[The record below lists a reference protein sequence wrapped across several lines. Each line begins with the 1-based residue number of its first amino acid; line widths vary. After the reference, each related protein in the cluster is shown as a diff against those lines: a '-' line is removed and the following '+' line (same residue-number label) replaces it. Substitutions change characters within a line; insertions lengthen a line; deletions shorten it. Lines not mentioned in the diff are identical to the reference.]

1 MEERNQH
8 INTGDYMVGLDIG
21 TTKISVMIGR
31 KNQYGKLEILGT
43 GRAVSNGVA
52 RGIVANIDKTVDS
65 IKEAITEAKKKS
77 GIEIDEVF
85 VGIAGQH
92 IKSLQHRGELVRDNI
107 EIEIEKADI
116 DKLKS
121 NMFKLITIPGEEVI
135 HVIPQEYTVDGED
148 GIQDPKGMAGVKLEA
163 NFHVITAQ
171 VGAVRNIIRCVEK
184 AGLTPKE
191 LVLEPFASAVA
202 TLDEDELREGVALVD
217 IGGRTTDVAIF
228 LDNIIRHTAVIP
240 FGGNVITKDIKTGLS
255 ILEKQ
260 AELLKIK
267 FGSAMYT
274 EDQENVMVSIPGLR
288 GREPKEIAVKNLSEI
303 IGAQPI
309 KGRHIN
315 MESLYEYGSRR
326 GFWRIHKLFQEK
338 KIPITIFGVGMA
350 LEKNPDICN
359 AIKDAGYEVASHGW
373 RWIDYQN
380 IKKSEEKKHMKLAI
394 QTHKRIFGDRPSGW
408 YTGRCSPNTRDLVME
423 DGGFLYD
430 SDSYS
435 DDLPYWETRGK
446 KKQLIIPYTLDNN
459 DMRFATN
466 QGFNTGDHF
475 FTYLKDSFDA
485 LYEEGKTNPKMMSVG
500 LHCRIVGKPGR
511 IQALK
516 KFLNYIK
523 KHKNVWVCKRVD
535 IAKHW
540 IKNYSK

>member
-1 MEERNQH
+1 MPKKNFR
-8 INTGDYMVGLDIG
+8 D
-21 TTKISVMIGR
+21 MIG
-31 KNQYGKLEILGT
+31 YGFKG
-43 GRAVSNGVA
+43 AKVA
-52 RGIVANIDKTVDS
+52 WPNNAR
-65 IKEAITEAKKKS
+65 
-77 GIEIDEVF
+77 
-85 VGIAGQH
+85 
-92 IKSLQHRGELVRDNI
+92 
-107 EIEIEKADI
+107 
-116 DKLKS
+116 
-121 NMFKLITIPGEEVI
+121 
-135 HVIPQEYTVDGED
+135 
-148 GIQDPKGMAGVKLEA
+148 
-163 NFHVITAQ
+163 
-171 VGAVRNIIRCVEK
+171 
-184 AGLTPKE
+184 
-191 LVLEPFASAVA
+191 
-202 TLDEDELREGVALVD
+202 
-217 IGGRTTDVAIF
+217 
-228 LDNIIRHTAVIP
+228 
-240 FGGNVITKDIKTGLS
+240 
-255 ILEKQ
+255 
-260 AELLKIK
+260 
-267 FGSAMYT
+267 
-274 EDQENVMVSIPGLR
+274 
-288 GREPKEIAVKNLSEI
+288 IAVQIVLNYEEGAENCVLNGDKDSEIFLSEI

-315 MESLYEYGSRR
+315 MESLYEYGSRA
-326 GFWRIHKLFQEK
+326 GFWRLHKLFQEK
-338 KIPITIFGVGMA
+338 NIPITIFGVGMA
-350 LEKNPDICN
+350 LEKNPEICK
-359 AIKDAGYEVASHGW
+359 AIKKAGYEVASHGW